1 VGEAHWRM
9 TESTAD
15 RTVILVEG
23 RTFWLSTLEQT
34 AWRLG
39 LRVVARTTSSGR
51 AAELI
56 EQIRPDL
63 LITGEEMPE
72 GEPDGVALVGL
83 ARASAPSIK
92 SIVLSS
98 RSDDAHAPR
107 AFAAG
112 ADAYMLRR
120 GRREDFATAI
130 RQLFAPTLFF
140 AAPGAALPG
149 ITNGAG
155 AAVLTPRELEILQLA
170 AEGHSNAELAQR
182 LWVTEQTVKFHLSN
196 VYRKISVS
204 NRTEASRWAQQ
215 HGLLDRG
222 QLMREAVA

>member
-1 VGEAHWRM
+1 M

-15 RTVILVEG
+15 RTVILVES

-39 LRVVARTTSSGR
+39 FRIVAQTTSS
-51 AAELI
+51 AKAVALI
-56 EQIRPDL
+56 EQCRPDL

-72 GEPDGVALVGL
+72 GEPDGIELIAL
-83 ARASAPSIK
+83 ARAAVPGIK

-98 RSDDAHAPR
+98 RSDDALAPR

-120 GRREDFATAI
+120 GRREDFTTAI

-140 AAPGAALPG
+140 ATPGAARPG
-149 ITNGAG
+149 ITPGAG
-155 AAVLTPRELEILQLA
+155 QALLTPRELEILQLA

-215 HGLLDRG
+215 QGLLEREP
-222 QLMREAVA
+222 LMREAVA